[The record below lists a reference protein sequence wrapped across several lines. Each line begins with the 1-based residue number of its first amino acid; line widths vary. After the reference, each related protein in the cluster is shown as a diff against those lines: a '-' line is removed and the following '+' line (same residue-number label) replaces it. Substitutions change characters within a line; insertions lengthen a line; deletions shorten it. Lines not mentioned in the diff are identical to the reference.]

1 MRLLFK
7 MTSMT
12 ELYRSFYTKYRPIY
26 GPDTCVLLLVGK
38 FYELFDYIDPQTQE
52 PLTPIK
58 RVCQIMN
65 IALKEKP
72 GHGPAGEIG
81 LWGGVPEQSLHKFA
95 QTLTGQGW
103 TVVVVDQVK
112 DGANRVTDRIPTR
125 ILSPGTHVEMAGQ
138 ERMSVAGLYI
148 SQNKTAIAINDLTTG
163 EVITYETPQ
172 ADEILHIL
180 QIYCVKEIIYLSE
193 SPGQGPGPEEVRA
206 KYGIRCGLHVAPYL
220 ALKGIAAEEY
230 FRRMFRVKTLM
241 PLRTALSLGD
251 SLAIDAALFVL
262 LRFVEDHF
270 PSQSERLTGHTSY
283 NPENHMRLSN
293 NILEQLNIITG
304 RGEKSVINLLDRTF
318 SAIGKRALRE
328 RILRPIT
335 SLTQLEQ
342 RWEQVRYIMGIEQG
356 KRKIIERDLRGLYDI
371 PRLHYKIASG
381 SLGAEDIL
389 QLFHSYSA
397 STCLIENL
405 RDSPLCLLQ
414 SPVVT
419 ASPGKNPESKISA
432 YRKLFNETFDE
443 SKAAARS
450 NEAPIGF
457 LTAEAGPNTFAIEQY
472 IEKITADWDTVLD
485 KFAKSL
491 GTSSESFALKLDSS
505 GEYYLEA
512 PRSLTKVLEQASK
525 TTTNNQVKNL
535 SIESKKSGPI
545 RVTFAEFYEYSEKL
559 RTSFIRLNSTLA
571 KETLVACDRLWECVK
586 DVQDE
591 WIEWLGAVDVTF
603 AFSAVGAAYDWC
615 IPSIGDHL
623 EIQGLRHPLLE
634 TQQTRENYVKH
645 DISLDGG
652 WLIYGVNASGKS
664 SLMKA
669 TGIAVI
675 LAQAGC
681 PVPGSTMRIRPY
693 DAAFSRI
700 WNNDNIWA
708 GLSSFAV
715 EVQELAEILRLSTAN
730 SLVLGDEVCSGTESS
745 SATSLVAATLEHLQA
760 KGAHFMFATHLH
772 DLMKVPGLL
781 CSEEKA
787 LKVWHLRVIT
797 TLDGKLIY
805 DRTLQPGSGKSTYGL
820 EVAKAMG
827 LPTDLMLRAYAIRRH
842 LGGEVSADE
851 APKSAWNA
859 LIRRETCDH
868 CKNSFVRGLEVH
880 HIHERANGGGNSLRN
895 LAVLCDACHDKHH
908 ANEITIAPLTQTSD
922 GLERFSYT
930 GPSSSV
936 NTAKATT
943 SAKDAKWSVDE
954 METIKS
960 TALKFKGRPLARISA
975 ALQEEHHIHIT
986 PAALKRLITQ
996 S

>member
-1 MRLLFK
+1 
-7 MTSMT
+7 MT

-148 SQNKTAIAINDLTTG
+148 SSSCANAKATAIAINDLTTG

-172 ADEILHIL
+172 ADEILHML

-193 SPGQGPGPEEVRA
+193 DPGQVQGPEEVRA

-270 PSQSERLTGHTSY
+270 PSQSERLTGHTPY

-356 KRKIIERDLRGLYDI
+356 KRKVIERDLRGLYDI

-397 STCLIENL
+397 SACLIENL
-405 RDSPLCLLQ
+405 RDEPLAIDVKL
-414 SPVVT
+414 
-419 ASPGKNPESKISA
+419 EFKISA

-443 SKAAARS
+443 TKAAARS

-457 LTAEAGPNTFAIEQY
+457 LTAQAGPHTFAIEQY
-472 IEKITADWDTVLD
+472 IEKITADWDTVLE

-491 GTSSESFALKLDSS
+491 GVPSESFVLKLDSS

-512 PRSLTKVLEQASK
+512 PRNLTKILEQASK
-525 TTTNNQVKNL
+525 TSPVKSL

-571 KETLVACDRLWECVK
+571 KETLAACDQLWECVK
-586 DVQDE
+586 GVQDA
-591 WIEWLGAVDVTF
+591 WIEWLGAVDVTS
-603 AFSAVGAAYDWC
+603 AFSTVGAAYDWC

-623 EIQGLRHPLLE
+623 EIEGLRHPLLE

-681 PVPGSTMRIRPY
+681 PVPATAMRIRPY

-760 KGAHFMFATHLH
+760 KGTHFMFATHLH

-781 CSEEKA
+781 SLQDKA

-859 LIRRETCDH
+859 LIRRETCEH

-880 HIHERANGGGNSLRN
+880 HIHERAGGGDNSLRN

-908 ANEITIAPLTQTSD
+908 ANEITIAPLTQTSE

-930 GPSSSV
+930 GPSASSSFAASSKA
-936 NTAKATT
+936 AKP
-943 SAKDAKWSVDE
+943 AKWSVDE

-975 ALQEEHHIHIT
+975 ALQEEHHIHIA

>member
-1 MRLLFK
+1 M
-7 MTSMT
+7 
-12 ELYRSFYTKYRPIY
+12 Y

-72 GHGPAGEIG
+72 GHGPAGETG

-148 SQNKTAIAINDLTTG
+148 SPSSAKAAGAAAIAINDLTTG
-163 EVITYETPQ
+163 EVITYETAQ
-172 ADEILHIL
+172 ADEILHLL
-180 QIYCVKEIIYLSE
+180 QIYCVKEIIVGTSTSATSLTV
-193 SPGQGPGPEEVRA
+193 EEIRA
-206 KYGIRCGLHVAPYL
+206 KYGIRCGLHLAPYTP
-220 ALKGIAAEEY
+220 LKGIAAEEY

-241 PLRTALSLGD
+241 PLRSALGLQESQC
-251 SLAIDAALFVL
+251 IDAALFVL

-270 PSQSERLTGHTSY
+270 PSQSERLTGHTSH

-342 RWEQVRYIMGIEQG
+342 RWEQVRHSMAMDQG
-356 KRKIIERDLRGLYDI
+356 KRKVLERDLRGLYDI

-381 SLGAEDIL
+381 SLSSEDIL

-397 STCLIENL
+397 SACLIENL
-405 RDSPLCLLQ
+405 RDGPLAISAQLE
-414 SPVVT
+414 
-419 ASPGKNPESKISA
+419 AKISA
-432 YRKLFNETFDE
+432 YRKLFNATFDE

-472 IEKITADWDTVLD
+472 IEKITTDWETVLE

-491 GTSSESFALKLDSS
+491 GTPVESFVLKLDSS

-512 PRSLTKVLEQASK
+512 PRSLTKVLEQAAK
-525 TTTNNQVKNL
+525 GQNTTNNPGKSL

-545 RVTFAEFYEYSEKL
+545 RVTFSEFYEYSEKL
-559 RTSFIRLNSTLA
+559 RTSFIRLNNTLA
-571 KETLVACDRLWECVK
+571 KECLAACDNLWECVK
-586 DVQDE
+586 GVQDA
-591 WIEWLGAVDVTF
+591 WIEWLGSIDVTF

-615 IPSIGDHL
+615 IPSLGDHL
-623 EIQGLRHPLLE
+623 EIEGLRHPLLE
-634 TQQTRENYVKH
+634 TQQTRESYVKH

-669 TGIAVI
+669 VGIAVI

-681 PVPGSTMRIRPY
+681 PVPGSAMRIRPY

-715 EVQELAEILRLSTAN
+715 EVQELAEIIRLSTAN

-760 KGAHFMFATHLH
+760 KGTHFMFATHLH
-772 DLMKVPGLL
+772 DLMKVPGLF
-781 CSEEKA
+781 SKA

-797 TLDGKLIY
+797 TLEGKLIY

-859 LIRRETCDH
+859 LIRRETCEH

-880 HIHERANGGGNSLRN
+880 HIHERANGGDNSLRN

-908 ANEITIAPLTQTSD
+908 ANEITIAPLTQTSE

-930 GPSSSV
+930 GPSASASV
-936 NTAKATT
+936 VASAKA
-943 SAKDAKWSVDE
+943 SNAEKAGKAGKAGKAERSVDE

-960 TALKFKGRPLARISA
+960 TALKFKGRPLSRISA

-986 PAALKRLITQ
+986 PAALKRLITR

>member
-1 MRLLFK
+1 
-7 MTSMT
+7 MT

-148 SQNKTAIAINDLTTG
+148 SSSCANAKATAIAINDLTTG

-172 ADEILHIL
+172 ADEILHLL

-193 SPGQGPGPEEVRA
+193 APGQGPDQGLEEVRA
-206 KYGIRCGLHVAPYL
+206 KYGIRCGLHVAPYTP
-220 ALKGIAAEEY
+220 LKGIAAEEY

-251 SLAIDAALFVL
+251 SLSIDAALFVL

-335 SLTQLEQ
+335 SLTQLQ
-342 RWEQVRYIMGIEQG
+342 GRWEQVRYSMGMEQG

-381 SLGAEDIL
+381 SLSSEDIL

-397 STCLIENL
+397 SICLIENL
-405 RDSPLCLLQ
+405 RGGNLAIDVQ
-414 SPVVT
+414 V
-419 ASPGKNPESKISA
+419 ESKISS

-443 SKAAARS
+443 SKASARS

-457 LTAEAGPNTFAIEQY
+457 LTSEAGPNTFAIEQY
-472 IEKITADWDTVLD
+472 IEKITADWQALLE

-491 GTSSESFALKLDSS
+491 GVPSESFVLKLDSS

-512 PRSLTKVLEQASK
+512 PRNLTKILEQASK
-525 TTTNNQVKNL
+525 TTTNNPVKSL

-559 RTSFIRLNSTLA
+559 RTSFIRLNNTLA
-571 KETLVACDRLWECVK
+571 KETLAACDHLWECVK
-586 DVQDE
+586 GVQDA

-623 EIQGLRHPLLE
+623 EIEGLRHPLLE
-634 TQQTRENYVKH
+634 TQQTRESYVKH
-645 DISLDGG
+645 DISLAGG

-669 TGIAVI
+669 VGIAVI

-745 SATSLVAATLEHLQA
+745 SATSLVAATLEHLQS
-760 KGAHFMFATHLH
+760 KGTHFMFATHLH
-772 DLMKVPGLL
+772 DLMKVPGL
-781 CSEEKA
+781 CSQANA

-859 LIRRETCDH
+859 LIRRETCEH
-868 CKNSFVRGLEVH
+868 CNNSFVRGLEVH

-908 ANEITIAPLTQTSD
+908 ANEITIAPLTQTSE

-930 GPSSSV
+930 GPSASAPSSI
-936 NTAKATT
+936 NAEKAVK
-943 SAKDAKWSVDE
+943 ADKGARWSVDE

-975 ALQEEHHIHIT
+975 ALQEEHHIQIT
-986 PAALKRLITQ
+986 PAALKRLITR

>member
-1 MRLLFK
+1 
-7 MTSMT
+7 
-12 ELYRSFYTKYRPIY
+12 
-26 GPDTCVLLLVGK
+26 
-38 FYELFDYIDPQTQE
+38 
-52 PLTPIK
+52 
-58 RVCQIMN
+58 
-65 IALKEKP
+65 
-72 GHGPAGEIG
+72 
-81 LWGGVPEQSLHKFA
+81 
-95 QTLTGQGW
+95 
-103 TVVVVDQVK
+103 
-112 DGANRVTDRIPTR
+112 
-125 ILSPGTHVEMAGQ
+125 
-138 ERMSVAGLYI
+138 
-148 SQNKTAIAINDLTTG
+148 
-163 EVITYETPQ
+163 
-172 ADEILHIL
+172 
-180 QIYCVKEIIYLSE
+180 
-193 SPGQGPGPEEVRA
+193 
-206 KYGIRCGLHVAPYL
+206 
-220 ALKGIAAEEY
+220 
-230 FRRMFRVKTLM
+230 
-241 PLRTALSLGD
+241 
-251 SLAIDAALFVL
+251 
-262 LRFVEDHF
+262 
-270 PSQSERLTGHTSY
+270 
-283 NPENHMRLSN
+283 MRLSN

-342 RWEQVRYIMGIEQG
+342 RWEQVRYTMGMEQG

-381 SLGAEDIL
+381 SLSSEDIL

-397 STCLIENL
+397 SACLIENL
-405 RDSPLCLLQ
+405 RDGPLAIDVQLD
-414 SPVVT
+414 
-419 ASPGKNPESKISA
+419 AKISA

-472 IEKITADWDTVLD
+472 IEKITTDWETVLE

-525 TTTNNQVKNL
+525 TTTNNPVKSL

-559 RTSFIRLNSTLA
+559 RTSFIRLNNTLA
-571 KETLVACDRLWECVK
+571 KETLAACDRLWECVK
-586 DVQDE
+586 GVQDG
-591 WIEWLGAVDVTF
+591 WVEWLGSIDVTF

-615 IPSIGDHL
+615 IPSLGDHL
-623 EIQGLRHPLLE
+623 EIEGLRHPLLE
-634 TQQTRENYVKH
+634 TQQTRESYVKH

-669 TGIAVI
+669 VGIAVI

-681 PVPGSTMRIRPY
+681 PVPGSAMRIRPY

-715 EVQELAEILRLSTAN
+715 EVQELAEIIRLSTAN

-745 SATSLVAATLEHLQA
+745 SATSLVAATLEHLQG
-760 KGAHFMFATHLH
+760 KGTHFMFATHLH
-772 DLMKVPGLL
+772 DLMKVPGLF
-781 CSEEKA
+781 SKA

-859 LIRRETCDH
+859 LIRRETCEH

-908 ANEITIAPLTQTSD
+908 ANEITIEPLTQTSE

-930 GPSSSV
+930 GPSALSSINAEKAV
-936 NTAKATT
+936 KADKGDKGAKETR
-943 SAKDAKWSVDE
+943 WSVDE

-975 ALQEEHHIHIT
+975 ALQEEHHIQIT
-986 PAALKRLITQ
+986 QPALKRLITQ
-996 S
+996 W

>member
-1 MRLLFK
+1 
-7 MTSMT
+7 MT
-12 ELYRSFYTKYRPIY
+12 ELYRSFYTKYLPIY

-72 GHGPAGEIG
+72 GHGPDGQTG

-125 ILSPGTHVEMAGQ
+125 ILSPGTHVEMADQ
-138 ERMSVAGLYI
+138 ERMSVAALYI
-148 SQNKTAIAINDLTTG
+148 NPSSFNTTAIAINDLTTG
-163 EVITYETPQ
+163 EVITYETSQ
-172 ADEILHIL
+172 ADEILHLL
-180 QIYCVKEIIYLSE
+180 QIYCVKEIIVAQGDG
-193 SPGQGPGPEEVRA
+193 PGQSLEEIRA
-206 KYGIRCGLHVAPYL
+206 KYGIRCGLHLAPYTP
-220 ALKGIAAEEY
+220 LKGPAAEEY

-335 SLTQLEQ
+335 SLTQLEK
-342 RWEQVRYIMGIEQG
+342 RWEQVRYIMGMEQG

-381 SLGAEDIL
+381 SLSSEDIL

-397 STCLIENL
+397 SICLIENL
-405 RDSPLCLLQ
+405 RDGHLAICLELE
-414 SPVVT
+414 
-419 ASPGKNPESKISA
+419 AKISA
-432 YRKLFNETFDE
+432 YRKLFNATFDE

-450 NEAPIGF
+450 NEKPIGF
-457 LTAEAGPNTFAIEQY
+457 LTAEAGPHTFAIEQY
-472 IEKITADWDTVLD
+472 IEKITADWGAVLE

-512 PRSLTKVLEQASK
+512 PRSLTKVLEQAAK
-525 TTTNNQVKNL
+525 NNPGKSL

-545 RVTFAEFYEYSEKL
+545 RVTFAEFYEFSEKL

-571 KETLVACDRLWECVK
+571 KESLDACDRLWESVK
-586 DVQDE
+586 GVQDE

-615 IPSIGDHL
+615 IPSLGDHL
-623 EIQGLRHPLLE
+623 EIEGLRHPLLE
-634 TQQTRENYVKH
+634 TQQTRQSYVKH

-681 PVPGSTMRIRPY
+681 PVPATTMRIRPY

-715 EVQELAEILRLSTAN
+715 EVQELAEILKLSTAN

-760 KGAHFMFATHLH
+760 KGTHFMFATHLH
-772 DLMKVPGLL
+772 DLMKVPAIF
-781 CSEEKA
+781 SKA

-805 DRTLQPGSGKSTYGL
+805 DRTLQPGSGKATYGL

-842 LGGEVSADE
+842 LGGEVAADE
-851 APKSAWNA
+851 APKSAWNS
-859 LIRRETCDH
+859 LMRRERCEH
-868 CKNSFVRGLEVH
+868 CQNSFVRGLEVH
-880 HIHERANGGGNSLRN
+880 HIHERAGGGDNSLRN

-908 ANEITIAPLTQTSD
+908 ANEITIAPLTQTSE

-930 GPSSSV
+930 GPSASV
-936 NTAKATT
+936 VDKADKTDKTAR
-943 SAKDAKWSVDE
+943 SVDE
-954 METIKS
+954 METIKA

-986 PAALKRLITQ
+986 PAALKRLITRL
-996 S
+996 

>member
-1 MRLLFK
+1 
-7 MTSMT
+7 MT
-12 ELYRSFYTKYRPIY
+12 ELYRSFYTKYLPIY

-38 FYELFDYIDPQTQE
+38 FYELFDYIDPETQE

-72 GHGPAGEIG
+72 GHGPNKETG

-148 SQNKTAIAINDLTTG
+148 TPSSTTTIAINDLTTG
-163 EVITYETPQ
+163 EVITYETVQ
-172 ADEILHIL
+172 ADEILHLL
-180 QIYCVKEIIYLSE
+180 QIYCVKEIIVATS
-193 SPGQGPGPEEVRA
+193 STVEEIRA
-206 KYGIRCGLHVAPYL
+206 KYGIRCGLHVAPYTPL
-220 ALKGIAAEEY
+220 RGIPAEEY

-241 PLRTALSLGD
+241 PLRSALGLQESQ
-251 SLAIDAALFVL
+251 SIDAALFVL

-270 PSQSERLTGHTSY
+270 PSQAERLTGHTSY

-342 RWEQVRYIMGIEQG
+342 QWEQVRHSMAMEQG
-356 KRKIIERDLRGLYDI
+356 KLKIIERDLRGLYDI
-371 PRLHYKIASG
+371 PRLHYKIAAG
-381 SLGAEDIL
+381 SLTAEDIL

-397 STCLIENL
+397 SACLIENL
-405 RDSPLCLLQ
+405 RDGPLAICTQLE
-414 SPVVT
+414 
-419 ASPGKNPESKISA
+419 AKISA
-432 YRKLFNETFDE
+432 YRKLFNATFDE

-450 NEAPIGF
+450 NDAPVGF
-457 LTAEAGPNTFAIEQY
+457 LTAEAGRDTFAVEQY
-472 IEKITADWDTVLD
+472 IEKITADWEAVLE

-491 GTSSESFALKLDSS
+491 GTPVESFVLKLDSS

-512 PRSLTKVLEQASK
+512 PRSLTKALEQASK
-525 TTTNNQVKNL
+525 GQQAVKSL

-545 RVTFAEFYEYSEKL
+545 RVTFTEFYEYSEKL
-559 RTSFIRLNSTLA
+559 RTSFVRLNSTLA
-571 KETLVACDRLWECVK
+571 KETLAVCDRLWECVK
-586 DVQDE
+586 DVQGE
-591 WIEWLGAVDVTF
+591 WIDWLGAVDVTF
-603 AFSAVGAAYDWC
+603 AFSAVGDAYNWC
-615 IPSIGDHL
+615 IPSLGDHL
-623 EIQGLRHPLLE
+623 EIEGLRHPLLE
-634 TQQTRENYVKH
+634 TQQTRESYVKH
-645 DISLDGG
+645 DISLSGG

-669 TGIAVI
+669 VGIAVI

-681 PVPGSTMRIRPY
+681 PVPASAMSIRPY

-715 EVQELAEILRLSTAN
+715 EVQELAEILKLSTAN

-760 KGAHFMFATHLH
+760 KGTHFMFATHLH

-781 CSEEKA
+781 SSHEKA
-787 LKVWHLRVIT
+787 LKVWHLSVIT
-797 TLDGKLIY
+797 TLEGKLIY

-851 APKSAWNA
+851 APKSAWNS
-859 LIRRETCDH
+859 LIRRETCEH
-868 CKNSFVRGLEVH
+868 CQNSFVRGLEVH
-880 HIHERANGGGNSLRN
+880 HIHERAGGGDDSLRN

-930 GPSSSV
+930 GPSDSSSFRAEKPV
-936 NTAKATT
+936 KAAKETR
-943 SAKDAKWSVDE
+943 WSVDE
-954 METIKS
+954 METIQS

-975 ALQEEHHIHIT
+975 ALQEEYHIQIT
-986 PAALKRLITQ
+986 PAALKRLITP

>member
-1 MRLLFK
+1 
-7 MTSMT
+7 MT
-12 ELYRSFYTKYRPIY
+12 ELYRSFYTKYRPMY

-38 FYELFDYIDPQTQE
+38 FYELFDYIDPHTQE

-72 GHGPAGEIG
+72 GHGPAGETG

-112 DGANRVTDRIPTR
+112 DEANRVTDRIPTR

-148 SQNKTAIAINDLTTG
+148 TPQGSAAIAINDLTTG

-172 ADEILHIL
+172 SDEILHLL
-180 QIYCVKEIIYLSE
+180 QIYCVKEIVVAFAQ
-193 SPGQGPGPEEVRA
+193 GQGLEEIRA
-206 KYGIRCGLHVAPYL
+206 KYGIRCGLHLAPYL
-220 ALKGIAAEEY
+220 ALTGPAAEEY

-251 SLAIDAALFVL
+251 SLSIDAALFVL

-270 PSQSERLTGHTSY
+270 PSQSERLTGHTSH

-293 NILEQLNIITG
+293 NILEQLNIITA

-342 RWEQVRYIMGIEQG
+342 RWEQVRHSMAMDQG
-356 KRKIIERDLRGLYDI
+356 KRKVIERDLRGLYDI

-397 STCLIENL
+397 SACLIENL
-405 RDSPLCLLQ
+405 RDGPLAISAQLE
-414 SPVVT
+414 
-419 ASPGKNPESKISA
+419 AKISA
-432 YRKLFNETFDE
+432 YRKLFNATFDE
-443 SKAAARS
+443 SKATARS
-450 NEAPIGF
+450 NDAPVGF
-457 LTAEAGPNTFAIEQY
+457 LTAEAGPHTFAIEQY
-472 IEKITADWDTVLD
+472 IEKITADWENFLE
-485 KFAKSL
+485 KFAKTL
-491 GTSSESFALKLDSS
+491 GTPVESFALKLESS

-512 PRSLTKVLEQASK
+512 PRSLTKVLEQAAK
-525 TTTNNQVKNL
+525 TNPGKSL

-559 RTSFIRLNSTLA
+559 RTSFIRLNNTLT
-571 KETLVACDRLWECVK
+571 KETLAACDHLWECVK
-586 DVQDE
+586 GVQDG

-603 AFSAVGAAYDWC
+603 AFSAVGTSYNWC
-615 IPSIGDHL
+615 IPSLGDHL
-623 EIQGLRHPLLE
+623 EIEGLRHPLLE
-634 TQQTRENYVKH
+634 TQQTRQSYVKH

-669 TGIAVI
+669 VGIAVV

-681 PVPGSTMRIRPY
+681 PVPATTMCIRPY

-730 SLVLGDEVCSGTESS
+730 SLVLGDEVCSGTEST

-760 KGAHFMFATHLH
+760 KGTHFMFATHLH

-781 CSEEKA
+781 SSHEKA
-787 LKVWHLRVIT
+787 LKVWHLSVIT
-797 TLDGKLIY
+797 TLEGKLIY

-859 LIRRETCDH
+859 LIRRETCEH
-868 CKNSFVRGLEVH
+868 CQNSFVRGLEVH
-880 HIHERANGGGNSLRN
+880 HIHERAGGGDNSLRN

-930 GPSSSV
+930 GPSDSSSFRAEKPV
-936 NTAKATT
+936 KAAKETR
-943 SAKDAKWSVDE
+943 WSVDE
-954 METIKS
+954 METIQS

-975 ALQEEHHIHIT
+975 ALQEEYHIQIT
-986 PAALKRLITQ
+986 PAALKRLITP

>member
-1 MRLLFK
+1 
-7 MTSMT
+7 MT

-172 ADEILHIL
+172 ADEILHLL

-193 SPGQGPGPEEVRA
+193 APGQGPGSEEIRA
-206 KYGIRCGLHVAPYL
+206 KYGIRCGLHVAPYTP
-220 ALKGIAAEEY
+220 LKGAAAEEY

-241 PLRTALSLGD
+241 PLRSALSLGD

-270 PSQSERLTGHTSY
+270 PSQSERLTGHITY

-335 SLTQLEQ
+335 SLTQLQ
-342 RWEQVRYIMGIEQG
+342 ARWEQVQYSMGMEQG
-356 KRKIIERDLRGLYDI
+356 KRKIIERDLRALYDI

-381 SLGAEDIL
+381 SLSSEDIL

-397 STCLIENL
+397 SACLIENL
-405 RDSPLCLLQ
+405 RDGNLAIDVQ
-414 SPVVT
+414 V
-419 ASPGKNPESKISA
+419 ESKISE

-457 LTAEAGPNTFAIEQY
+457 LTAEAGPHTFAIEQY
-472 IEKITADWDTVLD
+472 IEKITADWEAVLE

-491 GTSSESFALKLDSS
+491 GVPSESFVLKLDSS

-512 PRSLTKVLEQASK
+512 PRNLTKILEQSAK
-525 TTTNNQVKNL
+525 TNPVKSL

-559 RTSFIRLNSTLA
+559 RTSFIRLNNTLA
-571 KETLVACDRLWECVK
+571 KECLAACDRLWECVK
-586 DVQDE
+586 GVQDA
-591 WIEWLGAVDVTF
+591 WIEWLGSVDVTF

-615 IPSIGDHL
+615 IPSLGDHL
-623 EIQGLRHPLLE
+623 EIEGLRHPLLE
-634 TQQTRENYVKH
+634 TQQTRESYVKH

-669 TGIAVI
+669 VGIAVI

-681 PVPGSTMRIRPY
+681 PVPGSAMHIRPY

-760 KGAHFMFATHLH
+760 KGTHFMFATHLH

-781 CSEEKA
+781 SLQDKALKA

-842 LGGEVSADE
+842 LGGEASADE
-851 APKSAWNA
+851 APKSAWNP
-859 LIRRETCDH
+859 LMRRETCEH

-908 ANEITIAPLTQTSD
+908 ANEITIAPLTQTSE

-930 GPSSSV
+930 GPSASSSV
-936 NTAKATT
+936 AT
-943 SAKDAKWSVDE
+943 SAKAAKETRWSVDE

-975 ALQEEHHIHIT
+975 AIQEEHHIHIT

-996 S
+996 M

>member
-1 MRLLFK
+1 
-7 MTSMT
+7 
-12 ELYRSFYTKYRPIY
+12 
-26 GPDTCVLLLVGK
+26 
-38 FYELFDYIDPQTQE
+38 
-52 PLTPIK
+52 
-58 RVCQIMN
+58 MN

-148 SQNKTAIAINDLTTG
+148 SPSSAKGTGTGTAIAINDLTTG
-163 EVITYETPQ
+163 EVITYESAQ
-172 ADEILHIL
+172 ADEILHLL
-180 QIYCVKEIIYLSE
+180 QIYCVKEIVYVFSE
-193 SPGQGPGPEEVRA
+193 GQGQGQSQSSEEIRA
-206 KYGIRCGLHVAPYL
+206 KYGIRCGLHLAPYTP
-220 ALKGIAAEEY
+220 LKGTAAEEY

-241 PLRTALSLGD
+241 PLRTAMSLGD

-335 SLTQLEQ
+335 SLTQLQ
-342 RWEQVRYIMGIEQG
+342 GRWEQVRYSMGMEQG
-356 KRKIIERDLRGLYDI
+356 KRKVIERDLRALYDI

-381 SLGAEDIL
+381 SLSSEDIL

-397 STCLIENL
+397 SACLIENL
-405 RDSPLCLLQ
+405 RD
-414 SPVVT
+414 
-419 ASPGKNPESKISA
+419 ASLAIDVQVESKISE
-432 YRKLFNETFDE
+432 YRKLFNATFDE

-457 LTAEAGPNTFAIEQY
+457 LTAEAGPHTFAIEQY
-472 IEKITADWDTVLD
+472 IEKITADWQGVLE

-491 GTSSESFALKLDSS
+491 GVPAESFALKLDSS

-512 PRSLTKVLEQASK
+512 PRSLTKVLEQAAK
-525 TTTNNQVKNL
+525 GQATTNNQVKSL

-559 RTSFIRLNSTLA
+559 RTSFIRLNNTLA
-571 KETLVACDRLWECVK
+571 KETLAACDHLWECVK
-586 DVQDE
+586 GVQDA

-615 IPSIGDHL
+615 IPSLGDHL
-623 EIQGLRHPLLE
+623 EIEGLRHPLLE
-634 TQQTRENYVKH
+634 TQQTRESYVKH

-669 TGIAVI
+669 VGIAVI

-760 KGAHFMFATHLH
+760 KGTHFMFATHLH

-781 CSEEKA
+781 SLQDKA

-805 DRTLQPGSGKSTYGL
+805 ERTLQPGSGKSTYGL

-851 APKSAWNA
+851 APKSAWNP
-859 LIRRETCDH
+859 LIRRETCEH
-868 CKNSFVRGLEVH
+868 CNNSFVRGLEVH
-880 HIHERANGGGNSLRN
+880 HIHERANGGGNPLRN

-908 ANEITIAPLTQTSD
+908 ANEITIAPLTQTSE

-930 GPSSSV
+930 GPSASAPSSV
-936 NTAKATT
+936 AASAKADK
-943 SAKDAKWSVDE
+943 SNKGARSVDE

>member
-1 MRLLFK
+1 
-7 MTSMT
+7 
-12 ELYRSFYTKYRPIY
+12 
-26 GPDTCVLLLVGK
+26 VLLLVGK

-172 ADEILHIL
+172 ADEILHLL

-193 SPGQGPGPEEVRA
+193 TPDQGSGQGSAQGLEEVRA
-206 KYGIRCGLHVAPYL
+206 KYGIRCGLHLAPYTP
-220 ALKGIAAEEY
+220 LKGAAAEEY

-251 SLAIDAALFVL
+251 SLSIDAALFVL

-335 SLTQLEQ
+335 SLTQLQ
-342 RWEQVRYIMGIEQG
+342 ARWEQVRYSMGMEQG

-381 SLGAEDIL
+381 SLSSEDIL

-397 STCLIENL
+397 SSCLIENL
-405 RDSPLCLLQ
+405 RDGPLGICVQLE
-414 SPVVT
+414 
-419 ASPGKNPESKISA
+419 AKISA
-432 YRKLFNETFDE
+432 YRKLFNAIFDE

-450 NEAPIGF
+450 NDAPVGF
-457 LTAEAGPNTFAIEQY
+457 LTAEAGPHTFAIEQY
-472 IEKITADWDTVLD
+472 IEKITADWQGFLE

-491 GTSSESFALKLDSS
+491 GTPVESFALKLDSS

-512 PRSLTKVLEQASK
+512 PRSLTKVLEQACK
-525 TTTNNQVKNL
+525 ATTNNPVKGL

-545 RVTFAEFYEYSEKL
+545 RVTFEEFYEFSEKL
-559 RTSFIRLNSTLA
+559 RTSFIRLNNTLA
-571 KETLVACDRLWECVK
+571 KECLAACDRLWECVK
-586 DVQDE
+586 GVQDA
-591 WIEWLGAVDVTF
+591 WIEWLGSIDVTF

-615 IPSIGDHL
+615 IPSLGDHL

-669 TGIAVI
+669 VGIAVI

-681 PVPGSTMRIRPY
+681 PVPGSAMRIRPY

-715 EVQELAEILRLSTAN
+715 EVQELAEILRMSSAN

-760 KGAHFMFATHLH
+760 KGTHFMFATHLH

-781 CSEEKA
+781 CSEDKA

-842 LGGEVSADE
+842 LGGEASADE
-851 APKSAWNA
+851 APKSAWNP
-859 LIRRETCDH
+859 LMRRETCEH

-908 ANEITIAPLTQTSD
+908 ANEITIAPLTQTSE

-930 GPSSSV
+930 GPSSASASPSV
-936 NTAKATT
+936 SATAKAEKAEK
-943 SAKDAKWSVDE
+943 SVKWSVDE
-954 METIKS
+954 METIKA

-986 PAALKRLITQ
+986 PAALKRLINCA
-996 S
+996 